1 MKGFIRL
8 HRQMLAWEWYKNPIS
23 SRVFIHLLLTANTKD
38 TNCKGVTIKR
48 GQTVTGR
55 AFLSEALG
63 LSVSNIRT
71 ALKNLENS
79 KEIKV
84 ESNTRGTVITV
95 LNFDKYQIDETEQK
109 ETKAVKN
116 VKSIED
122 RIYEFKKSLV
132 PHLDKYGKTVLKNF
146 SDYWTEKSPRGSKM
160 RFEKE
165 KVFDV
170 SRRLATWSRNNF
182 NNTNQPTQA
191 DDHLLTHYEKYKK
204 QLKK

>member
-1 MKGFIRL
+1 MSGFIKL
-8 HRQMLAWEWYKNPIS
+8 HRQLIEWEWYKDSNTM
-23 SRVFIHLLLTANTKD
+23 RVFLHCLLKANNTDK
-38 TNCKGVTIKR
+38 TYRGLQVVR
-48 GQTVTGR
+48 GQLVTGR
-55 AFLSEALG
+55 DVLAESLG
-63 LSVSNIRT
+63 LTVSQVRT
-71 ALKNLENS
+71 SLDKLESTNEITLVKNR
-79 KEIKV
+79 K
-84 ESNTRGTVITV
+84 GTIITI
-95 LNFDKYQIDETEQK
+95 NNYDNYQINDAEQK
-109 ETKAVKN
+109 AVTPVKKI
-116 VKSIED
+116 KSIED
-122 RIYEFKKSLV
+122 RIYDFKKSLV

-191 DDHLLTHYEKYKK
+191 DDHLTQHIKN

>member
-8 HRQMLAWEWYKNPIS
+8 HRQMLAWEWYKNPVS
-23 SRVFIHLLLTANTKD
+23 SRLFIHLLLTANTKD

-63 LSVSNIRT
+63 LSVSNVRT

-79 KEIKV
+79 GEIEI
-84 ESNTRGTVITV
+84 ESNTRGTIITV
-95 LNFDKYQIDETEQK
+95 LNFDKYQVDDTEQK
-109 ETKAVKN
+109 VAAPVKTT
-116 VKSIED
+116 KSIDD
-122 RIYEFKKSLV
+122 RIYDFKSSLV
-132 PHLDKYGKTVLKNF
+132 PHLDKYGKTLLKNF

-191 DDHLLTHYEKYKK
+191 DDHLTQHIKN

>member
-8 HRQMLAWEWYKNPIS
+8 HRQMLAWEWYKSPIS

-38 TNCKGVTIKR
+38 TNCKGVVIKR

-63 LSVSNIRT
+63 LSISNVRT

-79 KEIKV
+79 EEIKV
-84 ESNTRGTVITV
+84 ESNTRGTIITV
-95 LNFDKYQIDETEQK
+95 LNFDKYQVDETEQK
-109 ETKAVKN
+109 AVTPVKN
-116 VKSIED
+116 IKSIED
-122 RIYEFKKSLV
+122 RIYDFKKSLV
-132 PHLDKYGKTVLKNF
+132 PHLDKYGTTVLKNF

-170 SRRLATWSRNNF
+170 SRRLSTWSRNNF
-182 NNTNQPTQA
+182 TNANQPTQA
-191 DDHLLTHYEKYKK
+191 DDHLTQHIKN

>member
-1 MKGFIRL
+1 MKGFVRL
-8 HRQMLAWEWYKNPIS
+8 HRQMLSWEWYKNPIS
-23 SRVFIHLLLTANTKD
+23 SRVFIHLLLTANTND

-79 KEIKV
+79 GEIKV

-95 LNFDKYQIDETEQK
+95 LNFDKYQVDETEQK
-109 ETKAVKN
+109 SVKHVKN
-116 VKSIED
+116 VKSIDD

-132 PHLDKYGKTVLKNF
+132 PHLDKYGKTLLKNF

-191 DDHLLTHYEKYKK
+191 DDHLTQHIKN

>member
-8 HRQMLAWEWYKNPIS
+8 HRQMLAWEWYKNPVS

-79 KEIKV
+79 GEVEI
-84 ESNTRGTVITV
+84 ESNTRGTIITV
-95 LNFDKYQIDETEQK
+95 LNFDKYQIDERGQK
-109 ETKAVKN
+109 EVKN
-116 VKSIED
+116 VKSVKSIED
-122 RIYEFKKSLV
+122 RIYEFKSSLM
-132 PHLDKYGKTVLKNF
+132 PHIDKYGKTLLKNF
-146 SDYWTEKSPRGSKM
+146 SDYWTEKSPKGSKM

-191 DDHLLTHYEKYKK
+191 DDHLTQHIKN

>member
-1 MKGFIRL
+1 
-8 HRQMLAWEWYKNPIS
+8 MLAWEWYRNPIS

-84 ESNTRGTVITV
+84 ESNTRGTRITV
-95 LNFDKYQIDETEQK
+95 INADKYQIDETEQK
-109 ETKAVKN
+109 EVKTVKS

-191 DDHLLTHYEKYKK
+191 DDELLNNIKNK
-204 QLKK
+204 LKR

>member
-23 SRVFIHLLLTANTKD
+23 SRVFIHLLLTANTND

-79 KEIKV
+79 GEIKV
-84 ESNTRGTVITV
+84 DSNTRGTVITV
-95 LNFDKYQIDETEQK
+95 INFDKYQVDETEQK
-109 ETKAVKN
+109 SVKPVKS

-122 RIYEFKKSLV
+122 RIYDFKSSLV
-132 PHLDKYGKTVLKNF
+132 PHLDKYGKTLLKNF

-191 DDHLLTHYEKYKK
+191 DDELLNNIKNK
-204 QLKK
+204 LKK

>member
-48 GQTVTGR
+48 GQTVIGR

-109 ETKAVKN
+109 EVKTVKS
-116 VKSIED
+116 VKSIEG
-122 RIYEFKKSLV
+122 RIYDFKKSLV

-182 NNTNQPTQA
+182 NNTNQPTRA
-191 DDHLLTHYEKYKK
+191 DDELLNNIKNK
-204 QLKK
+204 LKK

>member
-1 MKGFIRL
+1 MKGFVRL
-8 HRQMLAWEWYKNPIS
+8 HRQMLSWEWYKNPIS
-23 SRVFIHLLLTANTKD
+23 SRVFIHLLLTANTND

-79 KEIKV
+79 GEIKV

-95 LNFDKYQIDETEQK
+95 INFDKYQVDETEQK
-109 ETKAVKN
+109 SVKHVKN
-116 VKSIED
+116 VKSIDD

-132 PHLDKYGKTVLKNF
+132 PHLDKYGKTLLKNF

-191 DDHLLTHYEKYKK
+191 DDHLTQHIKN

>member
-23 SRVFIHLLLTANTKD
+23 SRVFIHLLLTANTND

-79 KEIKV
+79 GEIKV
-84 ESNTRGTVITV
+84 DSSTKGTVITV
-95 LNFDKYQIDETEQK
+95 LNFDKYQVDETEQK
-109 ETKAVKN
+109 SVKPVKN
-116 VKSIED
+116 VKPIDD
-122 RIYEFKKSLV
+122 RIYDFKKSLV
-132 PHLDKYGKTVLKNF
+132 PHLDKYGKTLLKNF

-191 DDHLLTHYEKYKK
+191 DDHLTQHIKN

>member
-8 HRQMLAWEWYKNPIS
+8 HRQMLAWEWYKNPVS
-23 SRVFIHLLLTANTKD
+23 SRLFIHLLLTANTKD

-63 LSVSNIRT
+63 LSVSNVRT

-79 KEIKV
+79 GEIEI
-84 ESNTRGTVITV
+84 ESNTRGTIITV
-95 LNFDKYQIDETEQK
+95 LNFDKYQVDDTEQK
-109 ETKAVKN
+109 VAAPVKTT
-116 VKSIED
+116 KSIDD
-122 RIYEFKKSLV
+122 RIYDFKSSLV
-132 PHLDKYGKTVLKNF
+132 PHLDKYGKTLLKNF
-146 SDYWTEKSPRGSKM
+146 SDYWTEKSTRGSKM

-170 SRRLATWSRNNF
+170 SRRLATLSRNNF

-191 DDHLLTHYEKYKK
+191 DDHLTQHIKN

>member
-8 HRQMLAWEWYKNPIS
+8 HRQMLAWEWYKNPVS

-55 AFLSEALG
+55 AFLSDALG

-79 KEIKV
+79 GEVEI
-84 ESNTRGTVITV
+84 ESNTRGTIITV
-95 LNFDKYQIDETEQK
+95 LNFDKYQIDEREQK
-109 ETKAVKN
+109 EVKN
-116 VKSIED
+116 VKSVKSIED
-122 RIYEFKKSLV
+122 RIYEFKSSLM
-132 PHLDKYGKTVLKNF
+132 PHIDKYGKTLLKNF
-146 SDYWTEKSPRGSKM
+146 SDYWTEKSPKGSKM

-191 DDHLLTHYEKYKK
+191 DDHLTQHIKN

>member
-8 HRQMLAWEWYKNPIS
+8 HRQMLAWEWYKSPIS

-38 TNCKGVTIKR
+38 TNCKGVIIKR
-48 GQTVTGR
+48 GQSVTGR

-63 LSVSNIRT
+63 LSISNVRT

-79 KEIKV
+79 EEIKV
-84 ESNTRGTVITV
+84 ESNTRGTIITV
-95 LNFDKYQIDETEQK
+95 LNFDKYQVDETEQK
-109 ETKAVKN
+109 AVTPVKN
-116 VKSIED
+116 IKSIED
-122 RIYEFKKSLV
+122 RIYDFKKSLV

-182 NNTNQPTQA
+182 TNANQPTKS
-191 DDHLLTHYEKYKK
+191 DETLLNNIKNK
-204 QLKK
+204 LKK

>member
-109 ETKAVKN
+109 EVKTVKS

-122 RIYEFKKSLV
+122 RIYDFKKSLV

-191 DDHLLTHYEKYKK
+191 DDRRLQNIKK